1 MGAESIAWAQTNPT
15 PSRPHS
21 KAAARQQP
29 ATPAP
34 EHKQAEQPAQ
44 QTPPPPPP
52 PPPTDPLGRTT
63 PYGCVLGFLRAAE
76 SKDYERAIQYLDG
89 KHSPQEAEALAIQ
102 LKYLLD
108 QGLSTS
114 IDKLSREPAG
124 NIEDKLR
131 YTRELVGTVTLP
143 EGDFNIY
150 LDLIKRTKDLSIWLF
165 SQETLHQVPEAYQGI
180 HKTDYAKFF
189 PAWASKI
196 DIFSVPLWRW
206 GMILLSLLVIFVL
219 TSLLNRVILWLLRKA
234 LSHRL
239 PGDVEGSVLTLKAPI
254 FFLTLAILW
263 AAAGGYAITALSR
276 HYWRSFAVFLVWLGS
291 GWLLIAINNIVASFV
306 RHRYLLR
313 GRVERATFIGLIGRI
328 SNILVALVVL
338 IGLLTR
344 AGVNVSALLT
354 GLGIGGVAIALAAQ
368 KTLADLFGGLSI
380 IMRGAVRVGDFCQID
395 KVIGTVED
403 IGISSLSLR
412 TLDRSLVSIPNSK
425 VAEVNLENFSFRD
438 QFWLH
443 QIFTL
448 RFDTPQDVIKIVLDR
463 IGEILRS
470 HSEIEEKTARVRLIN
485 LTAAGPQIEIFAYFR
500 RPGAD
505 MNVFLDQQE
514 GLLLKIIAAV
524 EAAGTSLAAPVGVL
538 RMDAEKRP
546 DPPPPPP
553 KEI

>member
-1 MGAESIAWAQTNPT
+1 MTSTAWAQAPPATSKP
-15 PSRPHS
+15 RS
-21 KAAARQQP
+21 KAAGKKP

-34 EHKQAEQPAQ
+34 EPEPAEQPVQ

-52 PPPTDPLGRTT
+52 PPPTDPLGRTS

-89 KHSPQEAEALAIQ
+89 KRSPQEAEALAIQ

-143 EGDFNIY
+143 EGDLNIY
-150 LDLIKRTKDLSIWLF
+150 LDLIKRTKDPSIWLF

-219 TSLLNRVILWLLRKA
+219 ASLLNRVVLWLLRKG

-239 PGDVEGSVLTLKAPI
+239 SGDVEGSVLTLKAPI

-263 AAAGGYAITALSR
+263 AAAGGHAITALSR
-276 HYWRSFAVFLVWLGS
+276 HYWRSFAIFLVWLGS
-291 GWLLIAINNIVASFV
+291 GWLLIAINNIVTGFV
-306 RHRYLLR
+306 RQRYLLR
-313 GRVERATFIGLIGRI
+313 GRVERATFFGLIGRL
-328 SNILVALVVL
+328 SNILVALIVL

-344 AGVNVSALLT
+344 AGINVSALLT

-395 KVIGTVED
+395 KVLGTVED

-438 QFWLH
+438 QFWLN
-443 QIFTL
+443 QVFTL
-448 RFDTPQDVIKIVLDR
+448 RFDTSHKVLKTVLDNVYQ
-463 IGEILRS
+463 ILKDYPEIDRDS
-470 HSEIEEKTARVRLIN
+470 ARARLIN
-485 LTAAGPQIEIFAYFR
+485 LTPTGPQIQIFAYLR
-500 RPGAD
+500 RPGMDYAT
-505 MNVFLDQQE
+505 FLAAQE
-514 GLLLKIIAAV
+514 PLLLKILSAI
-524 EAAGTSLAAPVGVL
+524 ETAGASIAAPVPIM
-538 RMDAEKRP
+538 RIDSPRRHPIHEKQP
-546 DPPPPPP
+546 
-553 KEI
+553 

>member
-1 MGAESIAWAQTNPT
+1 LFALLFGIGAESIAWPQTESTVSKP
-15 PSRPHS
+15 RS
-21 KAAARQQP
+21 KAGARQP
-29 ATPAP
+29 ATSTP
-34 EHKQAEQPAQ
+34 EPKPAEQPAQ
-44 QTPPPPPP
+44 QTQPPS
-52 PPPTDPLGRTT
+52 PPPTDPLGRTS

-76 SKDYERAIQYLDG
+76 SKDYERAVQFLDG
-89 KHSPQEAEALAIQ
+89 SHSSHDAETLVVE

-108 QGLSTS
+108 QSQSTG

-143 EGDFNIY
+143 EGDLKIY
-150 LDLIKRTKDLSIWLF
+150 LDLIKRTKDPSIWLF
-165 SQETLHQVPEAYQGI
+165 SQETLDLVPQAYEGI

-196 DIFSVPLWRW
+196 DLFSVPLWRW
-206 GMILLSLLVIFVL
+206 GMILLTLLVIFVL
-219 TSLLNRVILWLLRKA
+219 ASLLNRVVLWLLRKA
-234 LSHRL
+234 LSYRL
-239 PGDVEGSVLTLKAPI
+239 SGDFEASVLALKAPI

-276 HYWRSFAVFLVWLGS
+276 HYWRSFAIFLVWLGS
-291 GWLLIAINNIVASFV
+291 GWLLIAINNIGTGFV
-306 RHRYLLR
+306 RQRYLLR
-313 GRVERATFIGLIGRI
+313 GRVERATFIGLIGRLL
-328 SNILVALVVL
+328 NILVALIVL

-395 KVIGTVED
+395 KVLGTVED

-438 QFWLH
+438 QFWVN
-443 QIFTL
+443 QVFTL
-448 RFDTPQDVIKIVLDR
+448 RFDTSHKVLKTVLDNVYQ
-463 IGEILRS
+463 ILKDYPEIDKNS
-470 HSEIEEKTARVRLIN
+470 ARARLIN
-485 LTAAGPQIEIFAYFR
+485 LTPTGPQIQIFAYLR
-500 RPGAD
+500 SHGMDYAA
-505 MNVFLDQQE
+505 FLAAQE
-514 GLLLKIIAAV
+514 PLLLKILSAIETAGASIA
-524 EAAGTSLAAPVGVL
+524 TPIPIM
-538 RMDAEKRP
+538 RMDAPQPP
-546 DPPPPPP
+546 DPGSTR
-553 KEI
+553 